1 MKSTQLI
8 LALAAAT
15 LLGLAVWQL
24 GGADKAPAASEP
36 LPTTEAIK
44 AQASGTET
52 GAAPST
58 ATTDTAQLAVQSEPK
73 AAVEAAQ
80 KMASDTTENIAAEVQ
95 SSGIPSPDAPLPPPA
110 GAEPMKR
117 TPAPGSGASSTPVS
131 LPPPPKA

>member
-15 LLGLAVWQL
+15 LLGLVVWQL
-24 GGADKAPAASEP
+24 DGADKAPAASEP
-36 LPTTEAIK
+36 LATAEANK
-44 AQASGTET
+44 AKTSGTET
-52 GAAPST
+52 VPAQST
-58 ATTDTAQLAVQSEPK
+58 ATTDTAQLAVQTDLKS
-73 AAVEAAQ
+73 AAETAQ
-80 KMASDTTENIAAEVQ
+80 KMASDTTGNIAQEVQ